1 MSMIKSRIYMI
12 RQILLH
18 LGWVNVSESRIK
30 ELALRFS
37 TDDLNTILRRV
48 EIKRCG

>member
-1 MSMIKSRIYMI
+1 MSMIKSRILMV
-12 RQILLH
+12 RQILQH
-18 LGWVNVSESRIK
+18 LGWVNVSEGRIK